1 MDWAGER
8 ITRARLLN
16 VCTGGALISTYTLIA
31 TTQKLRVWF
40 DRAPEIGWI
49 DSAAVHVKRP
59 RKVGIRFSRP
69 CSPELVVTATGAE
82 TRHLAN
88 LDDEETTNIGANPTI
103 DWCLPVEAS

>member
-1 MDWAGER
+1 M
-8 ITRARLLN
+8 
-16 VCTGGALISTYTLIA
+16 ISTYTLIA

-103 DWCLPVEAS
+103 DWAPSRRSELAEQDVIRELRANFGL